1 MVKIDVRNLGIPLL
15 LFLFVFFFCYQI
27 REITRYFLNRPN
39 GMVSLPS
46 PFLLQGCDQDFRSG
60 MEWGRG
66 GGGRVS
72 LCQMESTRQIA
83 MSTFYKYG
91 VIVIF

>member
-15 LFLFVFFFCYQI
+15 LFLFVFFCYQI

-39 GMVSLPS
+39 GLVSLPS

-66 GGGRVS
+66 GKGLSVS
-72 LCQMESTRQIA
+72 NGEYSPDCHVDLL
-83 MSTFYKYG
+83 
-91 VIVIF
+91 

>member
-1 MVKIDVRNLGIPLL
+1 MEWFRCHL
-15 LFLFVFFFCYQI
+15 LFFF
-27 REITRYFLNRPN
+27 RGVTRIFEA
-39 GMVSLPS
+39 GW
-46 PFLLQGCDQDFRSG
+46 SG
-60 MEWGRG
+60 GG

-91 VIVIF
+91 VVVIF